1 MKASKVLN
9 QVSRRDLLKLTGR
22 YGLSSVVMGAATLTG
37 AVSLPNLARAVNST
51 YERRYSREAEHTFTL
66 GAAGFNERNLL
77 IERAGVLEFARDLEE
92 RTDGA
97 IRIEF
102 IGDNQICGQLNCLEK
117 AQNGVIDMYSA
128 STQNSAGAAPYL
140 NVLDYAY
147 MFRSRAD
154 QYHFLYSPE
163 SMRLLRDPLEQ
174 RHGVKFLFS
183 HAELRGIQLGQSF
196 AERDTVTSLDE
207 LFGTRNRV
215 TGTQLGRIAMQLLNL
230 NPTPIAW
237 EETLDGLRQGL
248 IDGAETWASA
258 VAYANMSPVVSQS
271 VDLKFFCG
279 TEHTGMSAEVF
290 DSMSGELQDAVMES
304 AYLTQVHIQA
314 ANEAALVNTVGFSTP
329 QLPGTI
335 FAENDVRVA
344 TLPDDQIRMAEE
356 MCSPEFQPAEWEQ
369 WRERLN
375 GWAGGIDTYQEI
387 YDVARQIPA
396 DTLAENVEP
405 RRWWRTA

>member
-1 MKASKVLN
+1 MKAAKVL
-9 QVSRRDLLKLTGR
+9 QQISRRDLLKLTST
-22 YGLSSVVMGAATLTG
+22 YGMSSVVMGAATFTG
-37 AVSLPNLARAVNST
+37 AITLPSLARAVEST
-51 YERRYSREAEHTFTL
+51 YERRYSREPEHQLTL
-66 GAAGFNERNLL
+66 GASGFNARNLL

-117 AQNGVIDMYSA
+117 TQLGVVDMYAA

-154 QYHFLYSPE
+154 QYHFLYSPD

-196 AERDTVTSLDE
+196 ADRPTVTSLEE

-279 TEHTGMSAEVF
+279 TEHTGMSAEKF
-290 DSMSGELQDAVMES
+290 DAMSGELQDAIMES
-304 AYLTQVHIQA
+304 AYLAQVHVQA
-314 ANEAALVNTVGFSTP
+314 ANEAALVNTVGFSDP
-329 QLPGTI
+329 VLPGTI
-335 FAENDVRVA
+335 FAENDVRPA
-344 TLPDDQIRMAEE
+344 FLPDDQIRMAEE
-356 MCSPEFQPAEWEQ
+356 MCSPEFNPEPWAQ

-387 YDVARQIPA
+387 YDIARQIPA
-396 DTLAENVEP
+396 DTRAENVEP